1 MNIFDQLHQAR
12 ADLATLEGDTSRLEA
27 AVTEHESTLDAARR
41 AARAGGATL
50 EAVAEHQGR
59 TEAARG
65 LLAQHLHDVADA
77 RRLVTELSR
86 ATDAAGRVEEGR
98 EAHRLMI
105 EARQAHTERAAQ
117 VEEVLRDALAEL
129 ATLSQQ
135 HAQARARLG
144 SALRAEVQAEQ
155 GGDPYRRGERLDA
168 TTDRSTGRAFLAEI
182 SPQLTEHDVLAPWGS
197 ELSTHE
203 GRFPLLSQVKSRA

>member
-1 MNIFDQLHQAR
+1 MNVFEQLEQAR
-12 ADLATLEGDTSRLEA
+12 ASLTALEADTPRLENIVA
-27 AVTEHESTLDAARR
+27 EQEKALEAGRR
-41 AARAGGATL
+41 AARAGRATL
-50 EAVAEHQGR
+50 ADVTGQQSQA
-59 TEAARG
+59 EAARG
-65 LLAQHLHDVADA
+65 LLAQHLEDVADA

-203 GRFPLLSQVKSRA
+203 GRFPLLSQVKRRA